1 MYTEDSVQEVKQ
13 KVEIVSIIEDF
24 VTLKKKGINYE
35 GLCPFHKEKTP
46 SFYVSPVKQLYKCFG
61 CGKAGDGL
69 QFLQDKENM
78 SYPDAI
84 RHVANKYNITLVE
97 EGSQNY
103 TIPVWKNKTD
113 LSPSIVKWFED
124 RKISQKTL
132 IKMKISEGLEYMPQR
147 EKEVNTMHFNY
158 FKDDV
163 LINVKYRDSKK
174 SMKLHKGSELI
185 LYNLDSLKGKKEVI
199 IVEGEPDCLAVIEA
213 GLDANYAVLS
223 VPNGASEHRNNL
235 QYLNNCIKEIAHIE
249 KWHLGLDNDSNG
261 RKLRDE
267 LADRFGK
274 DKCDYIEWKDKKDAN
289 DVLKQYGI
297 NGVIE
302 CCSKP
307 KKFPLEGSFTVS
319 DFSMEIEDMYKTG
332 LERGVSI
339 GLDSTGTP
347 ALHGTQC

>member
-185 LYNLDSLKGKKEVI
+185 LYNLDSL
-199 IVEGEPDCLAVIEA
+199 
-213 GLDANYAVLS
+213 
-223 VPNGASEHRNNL
+223 
-235 QYLNNCIKEIAHIE
+235 
-249 KWHLGLDNDSNG
+249 
-261 RKLRDE
+261 
-267 LADRFGK
+267 
-274 DKCDYIEWKDKKDAN
+274 
-289 DVLKQYGI
+289 
-297 NGVIE
+297 
-302 CCSKP
+302 
-307 KKFPLEGSFTVS
+307 
-319 DFSMEIEDMYKTG
+319 
-332 LERGVSI
+332 
-339 GLDSTGTP
+339 
-347 ALHGTQC
+347 